1 MCLYE
6 IMFFLS
12 LQFMHLEPC
21 IDLKIPSSAYPC
33 NTCKSFAL
41 MALITATFL
50 NPFDD
55 RFPYT

>member
-1 MCLYE
+1 
-6 IMFFLS
+6 MFFLS